1 MKRSWSYIKDLVD
14 FTEKIK
20 TISNIPN
27 DAALVR
33 ADVVVLYP
41 STPHELGLK
50 ALEETL
56 EQRES
61 ILISTSDLV
70 KIFTFVLQNNY
81 IEFNGETKQQI
92 SGTAIGPKFCT
103 SICMYIYGSS

>member
-1 MKRSWSYIKDLVD
+1 MMY
-14 FTEKIK
+14 
-20 TISNIPN
+20 
-27 DAALVR
+27 DATLVR

-70 KIFTFVLQNNY
+70 KIF
-81 IEFNGETKQQI
+81 
-92 SGTAIGPKFCT
+92 
-103 SICMYIYGSS
+103 

>member
-14 FTEKIK
+14 FTEKFK
-20 TISNIPN
+20 RISNIPY
-27 DAALVR
+27 DATLVR

-92 SGTAIGPKFCT
+92 CGTAIGTKFCT

>member
-1 MKRSWSYIKDLVD
+1 MCPGRPVIPNCGAPTEKASKFLDFHLKPVMKRSWSYIKDLVD

-20 TISNIPN
+20 RISNIPY
-27 DAALVR
+27 DATLVR

-70 KIFTFVLQNNY
+70 KIF
-81 IEFNGETKQQI
+81 
-92 SGTAIGPKFCT
+92 
-103 SICMYIYGSS
+103 